1 MVRDENVTP
10 AMRGVTRKA
19 EPVGHHALMDTEIG
33 TPLQLI
39 GGAWVLTNLLL
50 AAMLHGRAL
59 VAQHDPL
66 TEDTGETR
74 AADFGVESCR
84 EVLDVFADRVAWPI
98 SSV

>member
-10 AMRGVTRKA
+10 AMHGVTRKA
-19 EPVGHHALMDTEIG
+19 EPLGHHALMDTEIG

-39 GGAWVLTNLLL
+39 GGAWVLTNLLV

-66 TEDTGETR
+66 TDDAGESPAT
-74 AADFGVESCR
+74 DFGVESCR
-84 EVLDVFADRVAWPI
+84 VVLDVFADRVAGPTR
-98 SSV
+98 SV

>member
-1 MVRDENVTP
+1 MVRDETVTP
-10 AMRGVTRKA
+10 PRRGVTRKA
-19 EPVGHHALMDTEIG
+19 EPLGHHALMGTQIG

-39 GGAWVLTNLLL
+39 LGGWVLADLLL
-50 AAMLHGRAL
+50 SAMLHGRAL

-66 TEDTGETR
+66 TDDAGEAR

-84 EVLDVFADRVAWPI
+84 DVLDAFADRVAWPI